1 MFTKEQFIN
10 DVDGL
15 RDRFED
21 YLVDECWYSTYVAE
35 ESDDWRDEWIEEYA
49 IYCEWFTNEHKR
61 EHHLEER
68 EETSEQ
74 EDEANKTF
82 RSTIASVK

>member
-21 YLVDECWYSTYVAE
+21 FLVDECWYSTYVAE
-35 ESDDWRDEWIEEYA
+35 ESDDWRDEWIDEEYA
-49 IYCEWFTNEHKR
+49 IYMQDFTHEERRNT
-61 EHHLEER
+61 LIEER
-68 EETSEQ
+68 EEASQQ
-74 EDEANKTF
+74 EDEANKAF
-82 RSTIASVK
+82 ISTIASV